1 MISVFDNLSPK
12 ADSHYVSDNSKIYT
26 YYSEENTQDTF
37 KGSIG
42 FDFTNQQGFTL
53 SGEFEK
59 KLIINEGHINTIFF
73 TASYLSRKET
83 EYLLALNGN
92 DESLGSS
99 LKIAKTLGPFAL
111 GLQLEN
117 DLSSQKNSNLHLSLS
132 SQF

>member
-1 MISVFDNLSPK
+1 MIFFIIIQN
-12 ADSHYVSDNSKIYT
+12 YT

-42 FDFTNQQGFTL
+42 FDFTNQQGLTL

-99 LKIAKTLGPFAL
+99 LKIKG
-111 GLQLEN
+111 
-117 DLSSQKNSNLHLSLS
+117 
-132 SQF
+132 